1 LVNDNERGTSM
12 ADSSFQR
19 EYGHHL
25 VEEVLNGRLTRRE
38 LIVRASVMGLSATA
52 IGSLLAA
59 CGSSGTTATTS
70 PSASAVPA
78 KTGGTLRVT
87 LVPPAAALDPVTMY
101 DAGAIATVQQVCE
114 YLAWVENDLTLRPV
128 LATSWSS
135 DSTGK
140 VWTFKLRPGVT
151 FNDGS
156 PFTAD
161 DVVATFER
169 LVNPKSGSSALSNFA
184 GILSPGGTVKVDDT
198 TVEFHLDRAFVDF
211 PYLVASTNYNA
222 VILPKN
228 YSGNFQKNPVG
239 TGPFM
244 MTSYTPKQGATFKK
258 NPTYWQKG
266 LPYLDGVQFQFS
278 PEDQAQILALQGGS
292 VDMMLST
299 PYQGSQALFSNSNIT
314 ILSTPSTQFREVAMR
329 VDKAPFTDK
338 RVRQAIAYCL
348 DRPALLK
355 ALFNGKG
362 ELGNDEIFAPL
373 FPNAPVLPQRAQDYA
388 KAKALLAAAGHAS
401 GLTITMT
408 VEEYLE
414 VPQYATLFQA
424 MCKGGGINAKISL
437 QSQAQYYGS
446 GTNQPWLQVP
456 MGFTDWAARA
466 IPSQFFLPM
475 LTSKGVWNSSHWKN
489 PEFDKLALQ
498 YDATLDVATRKQIAT
513 RMATIEQDETP
524 CIIAYWIDALRATTT
539 KVHGVEANGSEF
551 LDLTRAFLT

>member
-1 LVNDNERGTSM
+1 M

-169 LVNPKSGSSALSNFA
+169 LVNPKSCL
-184 GILSPGGTVKVDDT
+184 LYTSP
-198 TVEFHLDRAFVDF
+198 
-211 PYLVASTNYNA
+211 
-222 VILPKN
+222 
-228 YSGNFQKNPVG
+228 
-239 TGPFM
+239 
-244 MTSYTPKQGATFKK
+244 
-258 NPTYWQKG
+258 
-266 LPYLDGVQFQFS
+266 S
-278 PEDQAQILALQGGS
+278 PRD
-292 VDMMLST
+292 
-299 PYQGSQALFSNSNIT
+299 
-314 ILSTPSTQFREVAMR
+314 
-329 VDKAPFTDK
+329 
-338 RVRQAIAYCL
+338 
-348 DRPALLK
+348 
-355 ALFNGKG
+355 
-362 ELGNDEIFAPL
+362 
-373 FPNAPVLPQRAQDYA
+373 
-388 KAKALLAAAGHAS
+388 
-401 GLTITMT
+401 
-408 VEEYLE
+408 
-414 VPQYATLFQA
+414 
-424 MCKGGGINAKISL
+424 
-437 QSQAQYYGS
+437 
-446 GTNQPWLQVP
+446 
-456 MGFTDWAARA
+456 
-466 IPSQFFLPM
+466 
-475 LTSKGVWNSSHWKN
+475 
-489 PEFDKLALQ
+489 
-498 YDATLDVATRKQIAT
+498 
-513 RMATIEQDETP
+513 
-524 CIIAYWIDALRATTT
+524 
-539 KVHGVEANGSEF
+539 
-551 LDLTRAFLT
+551 